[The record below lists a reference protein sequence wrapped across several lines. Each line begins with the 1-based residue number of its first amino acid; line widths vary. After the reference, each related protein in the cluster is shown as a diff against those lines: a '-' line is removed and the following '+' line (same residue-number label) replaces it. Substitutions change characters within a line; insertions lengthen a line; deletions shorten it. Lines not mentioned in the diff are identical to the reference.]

1 MLSSLLLFLSGPLID
16 AVAFP
21 PFFFIYI
28 DFETLG
34 KDAILF
40 FGGLHAFF
48 LQAISLKR
56 CYVGHHCS
64 DSNYHLFEYFYFLLS
79 FVSLIIA

>member
-21 PFFFIYI
+21 LFFFIYI
-28 DFETLG
+28 DFETLR
-34 KDAILF
+34 KDAVLF

-48 LQAISLKR
+48 L
-56 CYVGHHCS
+56 V
-64 DSNYHLFEYFYFLLS
+64 
-79 FVSLIIA
+79 